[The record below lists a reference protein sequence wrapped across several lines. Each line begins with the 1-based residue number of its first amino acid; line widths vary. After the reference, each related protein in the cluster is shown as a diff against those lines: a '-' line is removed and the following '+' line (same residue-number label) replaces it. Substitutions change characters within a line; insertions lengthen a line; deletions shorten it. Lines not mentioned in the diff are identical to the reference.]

1 MAVAAEPE
9 EVVEETTTP
18 ITETQGVEET
28 PPSAVADVQSG
39 DEGGA
44 DAQSGIDSEL
54 AALANSYGLD
64 PASFGNDPDRV
75 RYAVTKFDRQLAE
88 FGMKLMQP
96 KQEQQTAAPAKPPS
110 AEFDLDKVFPG
121 EILNDDLDP
130 SMKEWTKSAKDG
142 IKSVHS
148 HWEQQL
154 AAQMESLK
162 QEFLNEVTP
171 IKAEIQQR
179 KQELLDQQVDG
190 FFGALGK
197 EWETEFGNGPIQK
210 LPPHSPLRMQRQE
223 VYLQALAIQKGY
235 EQLGMQPPPMEEA
248 LKRGLHSRY
257 ADKNTTFTR
266 QQIIQEAAKQKAVAV
281 NSGRKRTAPA
291 SDKELAAQAFRDG
304 RKQLQALGLMV
315 D

>member
-18 ITETQGVEET
+18 ITDTQGVEET
-28 PPSAVADVQSG
+28 PPSAVADV
-39 DEGGA
+39 
-44 DAQSGIDSEL
+44 QSGIDSEL

-75 RYAVTKFDRQLAE
+75 RYAVTQFDRKLAE
-88 FGMKLMQP
+88 FGRTLMQP
-96 KQEQQTAAPAKPPS
+96 KQEQQTAAPAKPQS
-110 AEFDLDKVFPG
+110 TEFDLDKVFPG
-121 EILNDDLDP
+121 EIPGDDLDP
-130 SMKEWTKSAKDG
+130 SIKGWTKSAKDG

-154 AAQMESLK
+154 AAQTEALKSEYAKRFESVEQRLM
-162 QEFLNEVTP
+162 QRENE
-171 IKAEIQQR
+171 ILE
-179 KQELLDQQVDG
+179 QQVDG
-190 FFGALGK
+190 FFGGLGK
-197 EWETEFGNGPIQK
+197 EWETEFGKGSIQK

-235 EQLGMQPPPMEEA
+235 EQLGMQPPPLEEA

-291 SDKELAAQAFRDG
+291 SDKELAAQAYREG
-304 RKQLQALGLMV
+304 RKQLQAQGLMMV